1 MARRAAPARSGLSL
15 RELLGRFP
23 EGWSETTYDGRRY
36 GVTKTL
42 RAGGRAVSLYAEALD
57 GSDVVSTN
65 AYLTAS
71 AEELR
76 PCEMPARKVLDFLQ
90 RAGR

>member
-1 MARRAAPARSGLSL
+1 
-15 RELLGRFP
+15 
-23 EGWSETTYDGRRY
+23 
-36 GVTKTL
+36 
-42 RAGGRAVSLYAEALD
+42 LYAEALD

-71 AEELR
+71 TEELR
-76 PCEMPARKVLDFLQ
+76 PCEMPAAKVLDFLQ